1 MGRFKYLGK
10 TYGNYIKKFNSKV
23 IRIDEEDIKGH
34 AALIEIEEVHEPL
47 IVGEKGAEI
56 CFYDD
61 GYSELAFLPDNENW
75 MVWALYN
82 EKSEI
87 FEWYFDITRE
97 NSVDETG
104 TPYCDD
110 MYLDAALMPD
120 GKIMIF
126 DEDELLDA
134 LNNGNITQD
143 EFDMA
148 YRVLNKLLENII
160 NVEYME
166 KFCERLRGCFN

>member
-1 MGRFKYLGK
+1 MVRYKDLGHNYEKYFK
-10 TYGNYIKKFNSKV
+10 TFTSKV
-23 IRIDEEDIKGH
+23 IRINEEDIKGY
-34 AALIEIEEVHEPL
+34 AALVEIQEVHQPL
-47 IVGEKGAEI
+47 IVGEKGSEI
-56 CFYDD
+56 CFYDN

-82 EKSEI
+82 EKGKI

-97 NSVDETG
+97 NSVDENG
-104 TPYCDD
+104 TPYCND
-110 MYLDAALMPD
+110 MYLDAALMSD

-134 LNNGNITQD
+134 RNNGDITQD

-160 NVEYME
+160 NVEYLE
-166 KFCERLRGCFN
+166 KFCERLRSCF